1 MRNLYSFLILL
12 ILMALPLF
20 SQEKQTKEKTA
31 ATEKTKEEKSEAET
45 LENITVQGTSKKKKI
60 ETSGFAVS
68 IIETKEASLRNLT
81 TNELLDRS
89 VGVRVR
95 QNGGIGS
102 NVVYNL
108 NGMSGSTIGVF
119 LNGIE
124 VSTYGQSFNLNNIPP
139 AMIERIEVYKGVLP
153 SHLTGDYV
161 GGAINVIL
169 KKDVSQNTANVS
181 ASYGSFNTFQSDFGV
196 MYRDKKTGFSF
207 RGSGSYIYTDNSYE
221 TWGHSSTYVNEFQQI
236 IRNYKAKRFNNTY
249 KNINGRFEVG
259 FTNTKWADQ
268 FFIVYNG
275 SSNYTEIPHGI
286 TMSVPYV
293 GRFNEAGANVFE
305 LNYNKRNFL
314 AKNLTFNVN
323 AVRSERNSYLQDT
336 VDYAYNWD
344 GKIRHIYEN
353 GVLVKLKTKEGG
365 QQGKKVITDTDTKIT
380 NARANL
386 GYLITD
392 GHRVSL
398 NHKFEATNRKEED
411 LLNPASKDLATDSN
425 IYKNITSMSYEAET
439 FNKRLKTNISG
450 KYTNNRVN
458 DLRKKIVTIEG
469 VNSIV
474 EENVTTIDRNF
485 GFGGTVSY
493 NLIPSMFITGSTEN
507 SYIMPSDMQLF
518 GAPEQNI
525 LPNLQLQAEKYI
537 NYNLGFR
544 WNPSDFGKHKIAF
557 YVNAFWRNAYNKITP
572 QTVVAADI
580 ENESDADIQVT
591 KFVNLQKTQA
601 KGFEAEVIYIYNN
614 RLNTSFNISK
624 FNNLDKSD
632 SDENGAPNR
641 YYGHQVSNEPF
652 FTMNMNMQYNFL
664 NVFQKESLLSTYYNA
679 GYVGEYFTVRGEP
692 AYSITPTQIT
702 HDLGASYRFPSKKL
716 VASLDVKNIFNAE
729 VYDNFQIQKPGR
741 GIYFKLNYTLSKFL

>member
-1 MRNLYSFLILL
+1 MT
-12 ILMALPLF
+12 LPLF
-20 SQEKQTKEKTA
+20 SQEKQTKEKNA
-31 ATEKTKEEKSEAET
+31 ATEKTKEKSEAEA
-45 LENITVQGTSKKKKI
+45 LENITVQGTSKKKKL

-275 SSNYTEIPHGI
+275 SRNYTEIPHGI

-314 AKNLTFNVN
+314 SKNLTFNVN

-336 VDYAYNWD
+336 VGYAYNWD

-365 QQGKKVITDTDTKIT
+365 QQGKKAITDTDTKIT
-380 NARANL
+380 NTRANL

-439 FNKRLKTNISG
+439 FNKRLKTNILG

-474 EENVTTIDRNF
+474 EENVTTIDSNF
-485 GFGGTVSY
+485 GFGATVSY
-493 NLIPSMFITGSTEN
+493 NVIPSMFITGSTEN

-518 GAPEQNI
+518 GAPELNI

-702 HDLGASYRFPSKKL
+702 HDIGASYRFPSKKL

-741 GIYFKLNYTLSKFL
+741 GIYFKLNYTFSKF

>member
-1 MRNLYSFLILL
+1 MRNKYTFLIML
-12 ILMALPLF
+12 ILMTLPSF
-20 SQEKQTKEKTA
+20 SQENQTKEKEKS
-31 ATEKTKEEKSEAET
+31 TEKNKEKDSEAET
-45 LENITVQGTSKKKKI
+45 LENITVQGTSKKKKL

-153 SHLTGDYV
+153 AHLTGDYV

-207 RGSGSYIYTDNSYE
+207 RGTGSYIYTDNSYE
-221 TWGHSSTYVNEFQQI
+221 TWGYSSTYVNEFQQI
-236 IRNYKAKRFNNTY
+236 KHYYRAKRFNNTY
-249 KNINGRFEVG
+249 KNISGRFEVG

-293 GRFNEAGANVFE
+293 GRFNETGANVFE

-323 AVRSERNSYLQDT
+323 AVRSERNTYLQDT
-336 VDYAYNWD
+336 VGYAYNWD
-344 GKIRHIYEN
+344 GKIRHVYEN

-365 QQGKKVITDTDTKIT
+365 QQGKKVITDIDTKIT

-411 LLNPASKDLATDSN
+411 LLNPASKDLATDSH
-425 IYKNITSMSYEAET
+425 IYKNIISMSYDAET
-439 FNKRLKTNISG
+439 FNRKLKTYISG

-474 EENVTTIDRNF
+474 EENVTTIDSNF

-493 NLIPSMFITGSTEN
+493 NVIPSMFITGSTEN

-557 YVNAFWRNAYNKITP
+557 YVNAFWRNAYNKITA
-572 QTVVAADI
+572 QTVNSADI
-580 ENESDADIQVT
+580 VNESDANPQT
-591 KFVNLQKTQA
+591 TQYVNLEKTQA
-601 KGFEAEVIYIYNN
+601 KGFEAEIIYIYNN

-624 FNNLDKSD
+624 FNNLDKSEID
-632 SDENGAPNR
+632 SDGNKND
-641 YYGHQVSNEPF
+641 YYGHQVANEPF
-652 FTMNMNMQYNFL
+652 FTMNANMQYNFL
-664 NVFQKESLLSTYYNA
+664 NVFQKESLLTTYYNA
-679 GYVGEYFTVRGEP
+679 GYVAEYFTARGMAE
-692 AYSITPTQIT
+692 SSKTPTQIS
-702 HDLGASYRFPSKKL
+702 HDLGLSYRFPSKKL
-716 VASLDVKNIFNAE
+716 VASVDLKNMFNAQ

-741 GIYFKLNYTLSKFL
+741 GIYFKLNYTFSKF